1 MDAEQQHRAARREF
15 IRAHHPDRGGDAA
28 EFIAGLAHLEH
39 PPPGRPEHGPNLVE
53 FEDQPWPRSFVSVL
67 MRRLRRHGN

>member
-1 MDAEQQHRAARREF
+1 MDAEQQHRAARRKF

-39 PPPGRPEHGPNLVE
+39 LPPGRPEHENLVE
-53 FEDQPWPRSFVSVL
+53 FEDQEWPRSLVSVL
-67 MRRLRRHGN
+67 IRRLRRHAN